1 MSRDRLLLLI
11 KLYRFNDAD
20 TRNDRRDDRFGHV
33 REAWELFNDRCREL
47 YGLGPHVTIDE
58 MLQKFRGS
66 CSFRHYMP
74 QKPGRY
80 GIKYWNLCDAES
92 HYCYNAI
99 PYLGKEDNTPAVN
112 LGATVVTKLVESI
125 RNTHRSVT
133 CDCFFTS
140 ADLFEDLHEDNL
152 SLVRTIKVNR
162 KNLPVKLLPSQG
174 KERTVGDYIFA
185 FKENTTMVS

>member
-66 CSFRHYMP
+66 CRFRHYMP

-99 PYLGKEDNTPAVN
+99 PYLGKEGNTPAVN
-112 LGATVVTKLVESI
+112 LGATVVTNWL
-125 RNTHRSVT
+125 
-133 CDCFFTS
+133 
-140 ADLFEDLHEDNL
+140 NL
-152 SLVRTIKVNR
+152 YGTPTEALPVIVFSLVLTCLKI
-162 KNLPVKLLPSQG
+162 
-174 KERTVGDYIFA
+174 
-185 FKENTTMVS
+185 TMKIISH